1 MSINIASRI
10 SGGFNIQGIEVIS
23 PEYIK
28 KVLRSLNSQQTPIRG
43 EDIYKPI
50 SNTMLNR
57 GVQRKFEIDTWKM
70 DSTIGIAHIVVGLG
84 RI

>member
-28 KVLRSLNSQQTPIRG
+28 KVLRSLNSQ
-43 EDIYKPI
+43 
-50 SNTMLNR
+50 
-57 GVQRKFEIDTWKM
+57 
-70 DSTIGIAHIVVGLG
+70 
-84 RI
+84 